1 MSGIRVKINAN
12 TGGIIVRPSFAT
24 PTNPTTTINIKN
36 QTAVVTGRL
45 DTLEDVVETPIP
57 AAGSTLIYNPSTDK
71 YEVQRLDFTDVD
83 GPLDGGDF

>member
-1 MSGIRVKINAN
+1 MAIKVNINAN

-24 PTNPTTTINIKN
+24 PSNPSTSISIKN
-36 QTAVVTGRL
+36 QTSVVTGRL
-45 DTLEDVVETPIP
+45 DSLADVVEP
-57 AAGSTLIYNPSTDK
+57 AGPSAGSTLIYNPATDK